1 MEPLRDPIRYAR
13 SWAQEGHRQLLGGG
27 KAACVDR
34 EGIISTVNKMSQE
47 MGSARFRS
55 YVKSSSR
62 VYLYDSHQELP
73 CKGTREHHILGVPFG
88 NRLQELRKPSLLN

>member
-1 MEPLRDPIRYAR
+1 MEPLGEPVRYAR

-47 MGSARFRS
+47 MGSAQFRS

-62 VYLYDSHQELP
+62 VYRYNSHQELP

-88 NRLQELRKPSLLN
+88 TDCKNLESLHF